1 MEKASQGDKKQVTP
15 EHQECFWIPNGLHL
29 IPMQTS
35 LEESIVKVSQRA
47 ESGLRNFSSKP
58 HSSRWL
64 QEAFFVCLEFLQAW
78 VYLA

>member
-1 MEKASQGDKKQVTP
+1 MLLDSQG
-15 EHQECFWIPNGLHL
+15 LRL

-35 LEESIVKVSQRA
+35 LEESVVKVSQRA